1 MAQTKQV
8 FTTRL
13 VNDIL
18 VVNGSSIDLL
28 NVGLAVGSFTGN
40 ARWNNMNSTPVD
52 IPANNGAYT
61 FEEGQNGYDG
71 IIVDATGTEIHISIK
86 K

>member
-1 MAQTKQV
+1 MAQIKQV
-8 FTTRL
+8 FTIRL

-18 VVNGSSIDLL
+18 IVGGSSIDLL
-28 NVGLAVGSFTGN
+28 NVGAAVGSFTGN
-40 ARWNNMNSTPVD
+40 GRWNNLASEPVN

-61 FEEGQNGYDG
+61 FEEGQNGYEN
-71 IIVDATGTEIHISIK
+71 ILVDATGTEIHISIK